1 MNLDWLNPWM
11 LNYEYR
17 QLTVFIEKN
26 LSTSGSTAFKPMLLW
41 AQLYLLDL
49 SPFLHPPAATL
60 SFFRVHRCMTLFV
73 I

>member
-1 MNLDWLNPWM
+1 MNPDWLNPSM
-11 LNYEYR
+11 LNCEYR

-26 LSTSGSTAFKPMLLW
+26 LSMSGSTEFKPMWLW
-41 AQLYLLDL
+41 AQLYLLEL

-60 SFFRVHRCMTLFV
+60 PFFRVHQCMTLFV